1 MNLSDMQLKEII
13 DVASGKR
20 LGSIVDV
27 VVDSRGVITKMV
39 LDSRRNRV
47 KLFANGREDIFIEW
61 KNIVK
66 IGDDIIL
73 VDMK

>member
-47 KLFANGREDIFIEW
+47 KLFANGKEDIFIEW